1 MVTFTAFLTIYLV
14 GGLTFVPLVVC
25 LLLAHAYYTF
35 PIRDAHTLPEK
46 EAEHLQI
53 HTAELKGTLSEKD
66 LASLPPGTRSSSQE
80 RDVAAG
86 YFAVC
91 REFVPGG
98 VNGKP
103 PERTTPAGEVVA
115 VESPSVYQ
123 SMYRSIF
130 DRNKVPGPA
139 IEQVNGNRQATK
151 KARNVFYIVLRLGHL
166 MLYDDTEQLD
176 VRHVISLALY
186 DIDIYAGGEE
196 ILEGELFV
204 KRNCIRLKRRQDRE
218 VPAEDSKPFCLFSD
232 NCSEKEDFYRALLQN
247 QDHVSGI
254 MRRSP
259 EVLQFETDHIIKLVQ
274 QLHASGEN
282 LQTRW
287 INALIGRLFL
297 SLYKTQETHELI
309 HTKITKKI
317 TRVSKPSFIESISVN
332 NIDMGNSAP
341 IFTNPRLRELTVDGD
356 LTIETDVKYTGG
368 FKLEIAAVAIVDL
381 GQRFKPRKINILLA
395 GICKRLEGHLLVRVK
410 PPPSNRIWISFET
423 MPKLELS
430 IEPIVSSRQI
440 TYNFI
445 LRAIESKIREVVA
458 DTLVV
463 PNWDDIPFCD
473 TLRQTTRG
481 GIWLEPHSSIS
492 GFRDDAVDSLQ
503 PAPEGID
510 VQMAMDAAT
519 TVAVKSAST
528 PTLIGRRGTGAS
540 SNKRPLPSSS
550 SAVGISSAL
559 DDSPALVKP
568 KSLRSNSFANAA
580 SPAVSLNVQAR
591 RESHPANQDAASM
604 IKDIYSRSQNSSP
617 VESPIGSP
625 SASDLRSSK
634 RRSTFAS
641 SDNSPEGLEDSYEN
655 STATGGA
662 SHPFESSQE
671 VLEEELADRL
681 TGTSF
686 TNTPVG
692 SIKRQSLAA
701 NAASATATARKWGF
715 DLLAKHQA
723 ARPNAAPGSPAD
735 STPFDSTQHFA
746 TNVKA
751 ATTPFPVI
759 SSGLGSPSNPIGRG
773 HPHGTPIPRTSTSG
787 AKVGWTA
794 ALGSL
799 TKRKPVTIP
808 SIIDKSGKPII
819 PATGLQT
826 KSSDSLSSSPP
837 PPPLPQRPNAAHA
850 ARGSAS
856 SSSTRRSVG
865 SASVE
870 GGKKISQDEI
880 LIIKAPKEEG
890 EHDVDFPDY
899 DNAQVEGMEGVD
911 ADARTLGRDNLRSE
925 RDETIPEPLSKG
937 GGQSSIKDPDVRTG
951 TRSISKVRNKE
962 GVE

>member
-1 MVTFTAFLTIYLV
+1 MVTLTAFLTIYLV
-14 GGLTFVPLVVC
+14 GGLTFIPLVVC
-25 LLLAHAYYTF
+25 LVLAHAYFTF
-35 PIRDAHTLPEK
+35 PIRDDQTLPEL
-46 EAEHLQI
+46 EADRLQLN
-53 HTAELKGTLSEKD
+53 TSDLKRAISEKD
-66 LASLPPGTRSSSQE
+66 LASLPPGTRSSTQE

-151 KARNVFYIVLRLGHL
+151 RARNVFYIVLRLGHL
-166 MLYDDTEQLD
+166 MLYDDAEQMD

-196 ILEGELFV
+196 VLEGELFV

-247 QDHVSGI
+247 QDHISGA

-259 EVLQFETDHIIKLVQ
+259 EVLHFETDHVIKLVQ

-297 SLYKTQETHELI
+297 SLYKTHELQELV

-332 NIDMGNSAP
+332 NIDMGDSAP
-341 IFTNPRLRELTVDGD
+341 IFTNPKLRELTIDGD

-368 FKLEIAAVAIVDL
+368 FRLEIAAVAIMDL
-381 GQRFKPRKINILLA
+381 GQRFKARKINILLA
-395 GICKRLEGHLLVRVK
+395 GICKKLEGHLLVHVK

-423 MPKLELS
+423 MPKLDLS

-445 LRAIESKIREVVA
+445 LRAIESKIREVIA

-463 PNWDDIPFCD
+463 PNWDDIPFSD
-473 TLRQTTRG
+473 TLRQPTRG
-481 GIWLEPHSSIS
+481 GIWLEPRSSLS
-492 GFRDDAVDSLQ
+492 NPRDDAVESLQ
-503 PAPEGID
+503 SPID
-510 VQMAMDAAT
+510 IQMATDATITA
-519 TVAVKSAST
+519 AAKSAST
-528 PTLIGRRGTGAS
+528 PTLIGRRSTGGAS
-540 SNKRPLPSSS
+540 SKKSPLPSSP
-550 SAVGISSAL
+550 SALGISSAL
-559 DDSPALVKP
+559 DDSSGLVKP
-568 KSLRSNSFANAA
+568 KSMRSNSFANAA
-580 SPAVSLNVQAR
+580 SPAVNLDVQAR
-591 RESHPANQDAASM
+591 RESHPANQDAASL

-617 VESPIGSP
+617 VESPVGSP

-641 SDNSPEGLEDSYEN
+641 SDSSPEGLEDSFEN
-655 STATGGA
+655 STASGST
-662 SHPFESSQE
+662 SHPFDSSRE

-692 SIKRQSLAA
+692 SNKRQSLAA

-715 DLLAKHQA
+715 DLLTKHQA
-723 ARPNAAPGSPAD
+723 PKVNAASESPAN
-735 STPFDSTQHFA
+735 STPFDSTQNLP
-746 TNVKA
+746 TNGKS
-751 ATTPFPVI
+751 ATTPFPAI

-773 HPHGTPIPRTSTSG
+773 HPHGTPIPGASISG
-787 AKVGWTA
+787 AKAGWTA

-808 SIIDKSGKPII
+808 SIVDKSGKPII
-819 PATGLQT
+819 PATNPQT

-837 PPPLPQRPNAAHA
+837 PPALPQRPSVTRAK
-850 ARGSAS
+850 RGSAS

-870 GGKKISQDEI
+870 VGRKNGQDDVR
-880 LIIKAPKEEG
+880 APREG
-890 EHDVDFPDY
+890 EEDVEFPSY
-899 DNAQVEGMEGVD
+899 DIAQVEGMEGVNS
-911 ADARTLGRDNLRSE
+911 ASGTLGKDNSHHGKNNMVP
-925 RDETIPEPLSKG
+925 DLSRTG
-937 GGQSSIKDPDVRTG
+937 GGQSSVKDSSVTTEASR
-951 TRSISKVRNKE
+951 RSDIRHRVKE
-962 GVE
+962 RVE